1 MCFLGGC
8 SVCFWLSPT
17 TSYQCLV
24 FKDTMRRI
32 LDRQRELKGVYGA
45 HRKELILVIR
55 QGAW

>member
-1 MCFLGGC
+1 
-8 SVCFWLSPT
+8 
-17 TSYQCLV
+17 
-24 FKDTMRRI
+24 MRRI